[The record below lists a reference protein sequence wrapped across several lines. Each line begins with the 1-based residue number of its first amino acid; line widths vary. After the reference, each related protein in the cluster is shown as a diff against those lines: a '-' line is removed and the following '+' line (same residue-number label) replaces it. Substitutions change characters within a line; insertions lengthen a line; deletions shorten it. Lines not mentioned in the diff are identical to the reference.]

1 MNAERRIIPV
11 SSGKGGVGK
20 TTLAL
25 NYALSLTYIVYRS
38 LHVIRSR
45 GTRDLGETR
54 LFKRSDI
61 QAMLAQKI
69 KV

>member
-1 MNAERRIIPV
+1 
-11 SSGKGGVGK
+11 
-20 TTLAL
+20 
-25 NYALSLTYIVYRS
+25 VYRS